1 MMSEVFDSERLV
13 TELRKLLL
21 PVELR
26 VQPMLFSDSPYLFTS
41 LVDRIIARYC
51 ASNRLTYER
60 TGLPWDVNTYYSDNS
75 KEITRYSWKPYIVE
89 DRYTIEV
96 IADRDADISRTVM
109 KVVDIKLHEVRR

>member
-1 MMSEVFDSERLV
+1 MNSQFDPERLEN
-13 TELRKLLL
+13 ELRKLLIT
-21 PVELR
+21 VELN
-26 VQPMLFSDSPYLFTS
+26 VQPMLFSDSPYLFTA

-51 ASNRLTYER
+51 ASSRLTYER

-89 DRYTIEV
+89 DKYTIEV

-109 KVVDIKLHEVRR
+109 KVVDIKIHEVR